1 MSDVEQLLRYL
12 REPEAGT
19 LLGQDEYVRDFG
31 SRLWLADGADS
42 WKVERM
48 QFYDETGFPSWD
60 AFAAGDWER
69 SVELYDD
76 LRPALLSF
84 NQQHA
89 EHHAQFRRIRV
100 VEAAISPYV
109 QWEMYCLRV
118 RSECGEDIR
127 VVPAAQ
133 LADLEAAAGLV
144 PELVSLCGM
153 TLYLTGY
160 DAAALPDGA
169 QRFTDPGIVARYE
182 TFVRGLY
189 DSGEDLETYFGR
201 EIAPLPA
208 PHWRGDGRVG
218 SLGRLSCWVPVPRL
232 GGEHR
237 AAVSSSRD
245 SADP

>member
-1 MSDVEQLLRYL
+1 MSDVERLLRYL

-69 SVELYDD
+69 SVELYDE

-100 VEAAISPYV
+100 VEAAISPYA

-118 RSECGEDIR
+118 RSEW
-127 VVPAAQ
+127 
-133 LADLEAAAGLV
+133 
-144 PELVSLCGM
+144 
-153 TLYLTGY
+153 
-160 DAAALPDGA
+160 
-169 QRFTDPGIVARYE
+169 
-182 TFVRGLY
+182 
-189 DSGEDLETYFGR
+189 GR
-201 EIAPLPA
+201 EHPRRP
-208 PHWRGDGRVG
+208 RGTAR
-218 SLGRLSCWVPVPRL
+218 RL
-232 GGEHR
+232 GGGSR
-237 AAVSSSRD
+237 SGPGTGIPLRDDAVPD
-245 SADP
+245 GV